1 MKLIKLF
8 VRILPI
14 ILIFIS
20 FAACGMNNGG
30 ETETDLYA
38 NIDLSQYSEYGFLSD
53 DGIMW
58 VKKSGYDGVEYGY
71 INSNGEYVVPLSS
84 EITLSHDFQN
94 GFAVA
99 EFGDQWQGILCK
111 IYNTSGEV
119 VGQFFR
125 EAITSISHLNNGNIY
140 LEGVSVSEDSSVAGN
155 NAYMFCAESK
165 KMVEMPVPTYPM
177 NSPDY
182 SDGLMLVYSNFMVE
196 TIKYFDSDGN
206 CVIDLVEDNDY
217 SVVYATDF
225 IDGKASITFVGKD
238 SEHYIVDIDKTGKW
252 LTEPVVTYDG
262 RTFWNKYGE

>member
-1 MKLIKLF
+1 MKLIKLLVVNLSIMLVVVLF
-8 VRILPI
+8 T
-14 ILIFIS
+14 
-20 FAACGMNNGG
+20 ACGMNSDNQ
-30 ETETDLYA
+30 TETDLYA
-38 NIDLSQYSEYGFLSD
+38 NIDLSQYSEYGSLSD

-58 VKKSGYDGVEYGY
+58 VKKSGYDDVQYGY
-71 INSNGEYVVPLSS
+71 INSNGEYVVPLSN
-84 EITLSHDFQN
+84 EITLLHNFQN
-94 GFAVA
+94 GLAVA
-99 EFGDQWQGILCK
+99 EFDNRWNGTLCK

-140 LEGVSVSEDSSVAGN
+140 LEGISVSEDSDVAGN

-165 KMVEMPVPTYPM
+165 KMVDMPVPTYPM
-177 NSPDY
+177 DSPDY

-206 CVIDLVEDNDY
+206 CVIDLVKDNDY

-225 IDGKASITFVGKD
+225 SDGIASITFVGKD

-262 RTFWNKYGE
+262 RTFWNINGV